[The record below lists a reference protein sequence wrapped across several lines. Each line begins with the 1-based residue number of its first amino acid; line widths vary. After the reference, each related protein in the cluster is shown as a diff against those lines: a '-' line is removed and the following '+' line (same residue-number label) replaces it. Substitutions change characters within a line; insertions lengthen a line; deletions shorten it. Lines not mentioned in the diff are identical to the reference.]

1 LDILKERANE
11 DFIESVAL
19 IYENGHEAQ
28 REIKRSIFAWS
39 YCKKL
44 FLVLKVYNT
53 IALEM

>member
-1 LDILKERANE
+1 MLKERANE

-28 REIKRSIFAWS
+28 TEIKRSIFAWS

-44 FLVLKVYNT
+44 FLVLKLYNT